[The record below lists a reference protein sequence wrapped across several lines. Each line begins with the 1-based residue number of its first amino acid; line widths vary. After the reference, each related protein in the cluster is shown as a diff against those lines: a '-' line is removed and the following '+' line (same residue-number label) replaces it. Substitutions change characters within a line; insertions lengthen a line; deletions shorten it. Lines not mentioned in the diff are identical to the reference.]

1 MNARDR
7 SRRSL
12 AGLLGVGVA
21 VATAGSVLVGCGV
34 GAGSGSLAGQGT
46 NPATSASAPPPSSAS
61 SLGSTST
68 SDPNA
73 AAARCVRELVET
85 LSPQERIG
93 QLLMVALDSG
103 SDVGGVDAQVTDQHV
118 GGVILLGRWSGT
130 TSVTAATHHLNSL
143 AGGVGLFLAADQEG
157 GQVQPLRG
165 PGFSAIP
172 SATDQGALS
181 PSALRTSAT
190 TWADE
195 LAESGINVNLAPV
208 ADTVPADLGTANE
221 PIGKHHREYGATPA
235 AVIPGVEAFIEGM
248 HAGGV
253 AATVKHFPGL
263 GRVRDNTDYSAAE
276 ITDVVTTATDPYLEP
291 FRAGIAAGADFVMVG
306 SANYPNIDAKNQA
319 LFSSA
324 VIDGVLRG
332 HLGYRGVVI
341 TDDVGAAASVSAVP
355 VGERATRFLAAGGD
369 IVLTASPATI
379 APMAS
384 AIEERAATDE
394 TFARQVEGAV
404 NRVLTLKRARG
415 LATCAP

>member
-12 AGLLGVGVA
+12 AGLLGVG

-46 NPATSASAPPPSSAS
+46 NPATSASAPPSSPAS

-103 SDVGGVDAQVTDQHV
+103 SDVGGVDAQVT
-118 GGVILLGRWSGT
+118 SGT
-130 TSVTAATHHLNSL
+130 TSVTAAAHHLNSL

-208 ADTVPADLGTANE
+208 ADTVPAELGTANE
-221 PIGKHHREYGATPA
+221 PIG
-235 AVIPGVEAFIEGM
+235 
-248 HAGGV
+248 
-253 AATVKHFPGL
+253 
-263 GRVRDNTDYSAAE
+263 GR
-276 ITDVVTTATDPYLEP
+276 
-291 FRAGIAAGADFVMVG
+291 
-306 SANYPNIDAKNQA
+306 
-319 LFSSA
+319 
-324 VIDGVLRG
+324 
-332 HLGYRGVVI
+332 
-341 TDDVGAAASVSAVP
+341 
-355 VGERATRFLAAGGD
+355 GGD
-369 IVLTASPATI
+369 
-379 APMAS
+379 
-384 AIEERAATDE
+384 
-394 TFARQVEGAV
+394 RQTLPRPGSGAGQH
-404 NRVLTLKRARG
+404 RLQRCG
-415 LATCAP
+415 DH